1 LALGITARITLET
14 SRLQHPDRRAITH
27 ALPALKEEA
36 QLALRERIHTPFL
49 QQQRLIKRTLGASSL
64 IPAIVDLATGAIHGE
79 EESRSG
85 DLGS

>member
-27 ALPALKEEA
+27 ALPALKEEV

-49 QQQRLIKRTLGASSL
+49 QRQRLIKRTLGASSP
-64 IPAIVDLATGAIHGE
+64 IAALATGAIHGE